1 MGLLVLSAV
10 AALALT
16 LVTLVT
22 VLVVKLVLLVTVPNT
37 VLLLLLMGA
46 AYLEQ
51 SRRSCI
57 AKGYY
62 SCTRLPSEDAAVG
75 ERVPVAAQVNE
86 RELPNVESTPP
97 KLHRATSVSSTE
109 SEEELDDSDPL
120 VAAASSGET
129 ETPAAEAP
137 RSGGRL
143 PELRRQRLTSPS
155 KSFNDSTKRV
165 PSPLRRST
173 GSFPAQHSKTPH
185 YVNRDPIAAE
195 RKQMKAALETEGY
208 WIGDF
213 RTQQPSF
220 ARRSKQLASPANP
233 NAMASSPAL
242 LHGRTAGSSRTRLVP
257 HAV

>member
-16 LVTLVT
+16 FVTLVT
-22 VLVVKLVLLVTVPNT
+22 VLVVKLVMLVTVPNT
-37 VLLLLLMGA
+37 ILLLVLAGA
-46 AYLEQ
+46 VHLEQ

-62 SCTRLPSEDAAVG
+62 SCTRLPSDDMSSSQSVVSSQAV
-75 ERVPVAAQVNE
+75 EPK
-86 RELPNVESTPP
+86 VEPSTR
-97 KLHRATSVSSTE
+97 KAHRADSVSSTE
-109 SEEELDDSDPL
+109 SEEELDDSEPL
-120 VAAASSGET
+120 TASVD
-129 ETPAAEAP
+129 TPAVEAP

-143 PELRRQRLTSPS
+143 PELRRQRLTAPS
-155 KSFNDSTKRV
+155 KSFQESSKSV

-173 GSFPAQHSKTPH
+173 GSFPAHGKTPN
-185 YVNRDPIAAE
+185 YINRDPIAAE

-220 ARRSKQLASPANP
+220 ARRSKQPVSPA
-233 NAMASSPAL
+233 
-242 LHGRTAGSSRTRLVP
+242 HGRDVASTRTRLVP